1 MLRLTLT
8 ILLCAVVGI
17 ARAAVPDL
25 YSGFVPV
32 SGTGEAERQ
41 QAMPSALIHVLQKLS
56 GIRELPAT
64 EELDRVL
71 GEASR
76 MAVAF
81 YYEDRQRLMPDGSSL
96 EETFMVANFLP
107 DAVNRALRELGLP
120 RWRTERPP
128 ITFWLVIDD
137 GGARRLMPDEYAYA
151 RDAMGWVADQRG
163 FPLQWP
169 DIPAD
174 QEPPVNLQ
182 LLWGGFTDQLPQPA
196 GMSGGQVIV
205 TARRSGPFWRLR
217 WVYDNGI
224 ESLNWGGEG
233 VDLTVALADGLHR
246 LTDIV
251 AERDSIRSVSDGAW
265 TQRIMIRGLDGPE
278 AYIQCLNY
286 LQALSVVEGLSVA
299 TAAPGQ
305 VGFALSLNA
314 EPRYLR
320 EIIIRDKVLEPGAE
334 QDVYLL
340 LR

>member
-25 YSGFVPV
+25 YAGFVPV

-163 FPLQWP
+163 FPLQ
-169 DIPAD
+169 
-174 QEPPVNLQ
+174 
-182 LLWGGFTDQLPQPA
+182 
-196 GMSGGQVIV
+196 
-205 TARRSGPFWRLR
+205 
-217 WVYDNGI
+217 
-224 ESLNWGGEG
+224 
-233 VDLTVALADGLHR
+233 
-246 LTDIV
+246 
-251 AERDSIRSVSDGAW
+251 
-265 TQRIMIRGLDGPE
+265 
-278 AYIQCLNY
+278 
-286 LQALSVVEGLSVA
+286 
-299 TAAPGQ
+299 
-305 VGFALSLNA
+305 
-314 EPRYLR
+314 
-320 EIIIRDKVLEPGAE
+320 
-334 QDVYLL
+334 
-340 LR
+340 